1 MEIGNVGNLYTIAPG
16 TANSPIR
23 PEADLS
29 FEESNEAVDN
39 TLNRVEG
46 VQETQQ
52 ASQDLS
58 RQTAVSLVE
67 AQLQQNNIE
76 RFIEASS
83 DQEVDNNS
91 LPGASDVLQ
100 AQQTNQ
106 LANSLSDVPLGRDEN
121 NLQDQL
127 QARINNIVDEGNQPQ
142 SQLDI
147 LV

>member
-1 MEIGNVGNLYTIAPG
+1 MEIGSVSNLFTVAPG

-39 TLNRVEG
+39 TLNRVED

-52 ASQDLS
+52 ASQDLT

-76 RFIEASS
+76 RFIESSS

-91 LPGASDVLQ
+91 LPSASDFLQ
-100 AQQTNQ
+100 AQQTTQ

-127 QARINNIVDEGNQPQ
+127 QTRINNIVDEGNEAQ

-147 LV
+147 LA